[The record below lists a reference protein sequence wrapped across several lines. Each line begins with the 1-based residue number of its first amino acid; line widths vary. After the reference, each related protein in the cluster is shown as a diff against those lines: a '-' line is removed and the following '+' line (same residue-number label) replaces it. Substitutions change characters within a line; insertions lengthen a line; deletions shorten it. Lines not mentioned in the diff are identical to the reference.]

1 MNNCSAKA
9 LSRMKVSFLLL
20 FRSQDLYGT
29 VCPSEKILKT
39 EEGAGLPKIID
50 YACGAGHFLTE
61 GFEAVSA
68 CVKANDGLRELD
80 RSFAENNIFG
90 I

>member
-29 VCPSEKILKT
+29 VCLQVEKILKT
-39 EEGAGLPKIID
+39 KTGAGLVRIID

-68 CVKANDGLRELD
+68 CVKANDGLRFFDLVCREQYFRD
-80 RSFAENNIFG
+80 
-90 I
+90 

>member
-1 MNNCSAKA
+1 MPAEP
-9 LSRMKVSFLLL
+9 
-20 FRSQDLYGT
+20 D
-29 VCPSEKILKT
+29 I
-39 EEGAGLPKIID
+39 
-50 YACGAGHFLTE
+50 LTE

-90 I
+90 IEKDYRLARVSKISLFMHGAGEGNIIFGDGLENYPDKKYKTEYI